1 MTPSQGRSGARLDY
15 VKTAAVC
22 GRCRSWQMT
31 FCDTAGSRMSG
42 GVGSAL
48 IDCHARQLATGKTL
62 RDQEAPGSIA
72 LLHTCAARDD
82 TSVPTVSAR
91 APPAGQ
97 VAMHPTPDAI
107 RHEQPLQ
114 RDSRNR
120 PANASRPFRGT
131 LTGRAACANRVGR
144 CTGRS
149 GHNDQLGHTQNR
161 GTSPNRAADLAR
173 ATTGGAESI
182 STFGKR
188 SLTGTRTGVGG
199 STLSLREGR
208 IRCCLGRPVRRR
220 QRGRQDGSHRARP
233 VVPPRWS
240 GQR

>member
-31 FCDTAGSRMSG
+31 FCDTAGSRMPG
-42 GVGSAL
+42 GAGSAL

-97 VAMHPTPDAI
+97 VAIHPTPDAI

-114 RDSRNR
+114 RKFKERARKRQPPIQRDSNR
-120 PANASRPFRGT
+120 SRGICQSRWP
-131 LTGRAACANRVGR
+131 LHRAVRSQRSTRPHAKSWHVAKSG
-144 CTGRS
+144 GRS
-149 GHNDQLGHTQNR
+149 G
-161 GTSPNRAADLAR
+161 TSHDGRRREHLNVR
-173 ATTGGAESI
+173 
-182 STFGKR
+182 KR
-188 SLTGTRTGVGG
+188 SASATADH
-199 STLSLREGR
+199 
-208 IRCCLGRPVRRR
+208 
-220 QRGRQDGSHRARP
+220 QRGPSAFGL
-233 VVPPRWS
+233 
-240 GQR
+240 